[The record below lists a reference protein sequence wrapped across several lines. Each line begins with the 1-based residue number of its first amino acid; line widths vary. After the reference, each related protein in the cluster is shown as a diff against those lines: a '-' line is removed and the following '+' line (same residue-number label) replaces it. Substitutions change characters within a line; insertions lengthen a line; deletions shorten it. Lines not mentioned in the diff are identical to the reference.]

1 MLLKHNKGAKLP
13 PMNAD
18 ALILAADSA
27 LRTLFAKPRASRPM
41 PKPQKLLQV
50 QADSQMLAPSEPP
63 ELTEAEKSL
72 SAALMRVN
80 HVGEICAQALYTG
93 QALACQNPALRAKLD
108 AACREETDH
117 LSWTAERLEQLNSR
131 PSLLNPVWYAGA
143 FAIGYAAGKLGG
155 DKVSLG
161 FVVETERQVEAH
173 LQSHMDRLP
182 AADSASRAIVAQMKA
197 DEIAHAQMAMKAGAV
212 ELPGPV
218 KSLMQMASKVMTT
231 VAHRV

>member
-1 MLLKHNKGAKLP
+1 
-13 PMNAD
+13 MNAD

-143 FAIGYAAGKLGG
+143 FALAYATAKVGG
-155 DKVSLG
+155 ERVSLG

-173 LQSHMDRLP
+173 LHSHLARLP
-182 AADSASRAIVAQMKA
+182 VGDTASIAVVKAMAHDEAQ
-197 DEIAHAQMAMKAGAV
+197 HAREAQRAGAA
-212 ELPGPV
+212 ELPEPL
-218 KSLMQMASKVMTT
+218 KRLMALSGQVMTT
-231 VAHRV
+231 VAHRI

>member
-1 MLLKHNKGAKLP
+1 
-13 PMNAD
+13 MNAD

-197 DEIAHAQMAMKAGAV
+197 DEMAHAQMAMKAGAV
-212 ELPGPV
+212 ALPGPV